1 VFETVLD
8 NRLEEIARVIE
19 AFDHFAAERG
29 LENPTRRRVDMALDE
44 VLNNVISYGFEDAE
58 EVQTITVRG
67 EVGPDQVTITII
79 DGGRPFNPFEREQ
92 PATELGI
99 EEREIGGLGIHL
111 VRNVMDSVSYRRYDD
126 KNEVVLVK
134 QFGDAVAT

>member
-1 VFETVLD
+1 MFETVLD